1 MQNVPGVAQAGPV
14 TNASGRPA
22 HVCNYTGCG
31 KSFKHKGDLTRHNKT
46 HTQLPTFHCYMPLCS
61 RSVFGN
67 GFHRKDK
74 LVAHLEACHKL
85 EHGHARYLASI

>member
-1 MQNVPGVAQAGPV
+1 
-14 TNASGRPA
+14 
-22 HVCNYTGCG
+22 VCNYTGCG